1 MIVQI
6 SQTGNSVRYVFL
18 GLQCSLMSPFRSKNT
33 KFLFDTR
40 PFIASRVDFNVPL
53 KDGKITNNQRIV
65 AALDTVKYAL
75 EKRAKSIV
83 LMSHLGRP
91 DGNKNLKYTLKPVAV
106 ELKTLLGKDILF
118 LDDCVGP
125 AVEAACADPAPG
137 TIILLENLRF
147 HVEEEGKGVRPDGI
161 KVHIS
166 DLELKNS

>member
-1 MIVQI
+1 M
-6 SQTGNSVRYVFL
+6 
-18 GLQCSLMSPFRSKNT
+18 
-33 KFLFDTR
+33 
-40 PFIASRVDFNVPL
+40 DFNVPL

-75 EKRAKSIV
+75 EKNAKSIV

-91 DGNKNLKYTLKPVAV
+91 DGSKNLKYTMKPVAD

-147 HVEEEGKGVRPDGI
+147 HVEEEGKGVGPDGS
-161 KVHIS
+161 KVRIF
-166 DLELKNS
+166 LICKV